1 MSTTVTPVNSIQIP
15 AEFVELCEHWHGG
28 QNCMLYAV
36 SSTGNLITGSLM
48 PQDCETDEQWYIHI
62 WQALSADL
70 SATLRQARKRT
81 DDADIEAMSPTHEKY
96 ADYVAATLER
106 LVTEYGEE
114 EWFETH

>member
-1 MSTTVTPVNSIQIP
+1 MTTATAVNSIQIP
-15 AEFVELCEHWHGG
+15 AEYVELCEHWHGG

-36 SSTGNLITGSLM
+36 CSTGNLITGSLM

-62 WQALSADL
+62 WNALSADL

-81 DDADIEAMSPTHEKY
+81 DDADIA
-96 ADYVAATLER
+96 ADIPTLEAFAAYVDET
-106 LVTEYGEE
+106 LEKLIAEYGEE